1 MNQKDRLGILA
12 ATAMTGLCALWSLG
26 HVAIKVANAGVSPA
40 FQSGLRSL
48 GALALLWLWS
58 WLRGVSLLAPEGTL
72 LVGVAAGVMFAAEF
86 ALIYWALIFTDVA
99 RGVIILYTTPFF
111 VALGA
116 HVFVPGEQLWRLQVV
131 GLFCAFAGVVIAFS
145 DGLTLPSHRALI
157 GDAMM
162 LGAALLWGATTVLVK
177 ATKLARI
184 DPAKTLA
191 YQLAVSGIVLTP
203 MALLLGER
211 GIFDPTPLVI
221 GSLIFQITIV
231 ACASYLVWF
240 ALVRIYPASILSTFT
255 FLTPL
260 FSLVFG
266 AVLLGERVSIALVVS
281 LAFVAAGIWLVNRP
295 RGVHALSARI
305 P

>member
-1 MNQKDRLGILA
+1 MDQKDRLGILA

-26 HVAIKVANAGVSPA
+26 HVAIKVTNAGVSPA

-72 LVGVAAGVMFAAEF
+72 LIGIAAGVMFAAEF
-86 ALIYWALIFTDVA
+86 ALIYWALVFTDVA

-116 HVFVPGEQLWRLQVV
+116 HVFVQGEQLRRLQVV

-145 DGLTLPSHRALI
+145 DGLTLPSYRALI

-211 GIFDPTPLVI
+211 GI
-221 GSLIFQITIV
+221 
-231 ACASYLVWF
+231 
-240 ALVRIYPASILSTFT
+240 STRRR
-255 FLTPL
+255 
-260 FSLVFG
+260 S
-266 AVLLGERVSIALVVS
+266 
-281 LAFVAAGIWLVNRP
+281 
-295 RGVHALSARI
+295 
-305 P
+305 